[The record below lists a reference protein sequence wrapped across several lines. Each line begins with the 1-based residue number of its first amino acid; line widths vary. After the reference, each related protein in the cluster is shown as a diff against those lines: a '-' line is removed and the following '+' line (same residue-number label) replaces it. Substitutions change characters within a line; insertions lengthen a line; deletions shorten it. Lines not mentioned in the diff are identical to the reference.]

1 MTLTT
6 NKEDLSMD
14 KKIDV
19 NLIVRTIVSIIALI
33 NFIAAQRGFNP
44 LNIDEQSIY
53 VVVSTIVAIITWAW
67 GFWKNNNFTDA
78 AKQGQELIDKL
89 KAEKKENKG

>member
-1 MTLTT
+1 M
-6 NKEDLSMD
+6 E

-53 VVVSTIVAIITWAW
+53 VVVSPIVAIITWAW
-67 GFWKNNNFTDA
+67 GFWKNNNFTKA
-78 AKQGQELIDKL
+78 AKEAQKHLNNL
-89 KAEKKENKG
+89 KSTIKEADGNNE

>member
-1 MTLTT
+1 
-6 NKEDLSMD
+6 MD

-19 NLIVRTIVSIIALI
+19 NLVVRTIVSIIALI

-44 LNIDEQSIY
+44 LNVDEQSIY
-53 VVVSTIVAIITWAW
+53 VIVSTIVAVITWAW

-78 AKQGQELIDKL
+78 AKQGQKVIDKL
-89 KAEKKENKG
+89 KAENKENKG

>member
-1 MTLTT
+1 M
-6 NKEDLSMD
+6 E

-53 VVVSTIVAIITWAW
+53 VVVQQS
-67 GFWKNNNFTDA
+67 
-78 AKQGQELIDKL
+78 
-89 KAEKKENKG
+89 